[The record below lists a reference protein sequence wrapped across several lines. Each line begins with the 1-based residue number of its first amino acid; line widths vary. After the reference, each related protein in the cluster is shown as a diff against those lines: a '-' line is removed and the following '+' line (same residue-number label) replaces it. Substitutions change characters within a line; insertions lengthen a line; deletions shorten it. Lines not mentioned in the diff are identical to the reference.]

1 MRSARV
7 LRTMLGLSL
16 SATLF
21 ASAVQAQPEDK
32 RTYFT
37 FSGPIALP
45 GVTLPAGRYLFRIVD
60 TTTSRKVIQVLDEN
74 QKKPFAMANTIPD
87 QRRDPAKDATVV
99 FYESP
104 RGTPAAV
111 KSWWYP
117 GESIGYQF
125 IYPRSQAKQ
134 IAKSTGQPVLTT
146 KGDSTKSEETKSA
159 ELTRVDANGRDVD
172 VNAPDAAG
180 QSASAS
186 NNNGFR
192 DQSANATVFNR
203 NTPAPEQ
210 TEGVN
215 RTPPQAAQNGA
226 VNSGSSQNQF
236 NSRNQNNAPRATR
249 TELPRTA
256 SNLPFVGLIGMLSAL
271 GFVTLRFGQS
281 LRS

>member
-7 LRTMLGLSL
+7 IRTILGLGLSV
-16 SATLF
+16 TLF

-45 GVTLPAGRYLFRIVD
+45 SVTLPAGRYLFRIVD

-74 QKKPFAMANTIPD
+74 QKKAYSMANTIPD
-87 QRRDPAKDATVV
+87 QRRDAPKDATVV
-99 FYESP
+99 FYESA

-117 GESIGYQF
+117 GETIGYQF
-125 IYPRSQAKQ
+125 IYPRTQAKQ
-134 IAKSTGQPVLTT
+134 IAKATGQPVLTT
-146 KGDSTKSEETKSA
+146 KTDSTKTEETKSA
-159 ELTRVDANGRDVD
+159 DLTRVDANGRDVD

-180 QSASAS
+180 QSAA

-192 DQSANATVFNR
+192 DQSANSTVFNR
-203 NTPAPEQ
+203 NTPTPEQ
-210 TEGVN
+210 QNESVN

-226 VNSGSSQNQF
+226 VSSGSSQDRF
-236 NSRNQNNAPRATR
+236 NSRNANNNPRTTR

-256 SNLPFVGLIGMLSAL
+256 SNLPFIGLIGMLSAL
-271 GFVTLRFGQS
+271 GFVTLRFGPS